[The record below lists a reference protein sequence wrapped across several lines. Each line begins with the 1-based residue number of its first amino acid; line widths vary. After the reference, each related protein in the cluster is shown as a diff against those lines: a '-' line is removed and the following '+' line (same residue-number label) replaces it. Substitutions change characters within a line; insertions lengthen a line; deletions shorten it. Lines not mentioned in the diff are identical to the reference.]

1 MTTTLQPVAWAMR
14 RPDGLVLDV
23 ITPKEHARHAG
34 EYTMPLYASPPAP
47 VPAPLTEEQ
56 IDAMWREPMSADW
69 EHREFAR
76 AIVAHHGIVASPEKM
91 P

>member
-1 MTTTLQPVAWAMR
+1 MTTTLQPVAWAMI

-23 ITPKEHARHAG
+23 ITPEEHERHAG
-34 EYTMPLYASPPAP
+34 EYTMPLYAAP
-47 VPAPLTEEQ
+47 VPLTDEQ
-56 IDAMWREPMSADW
+56 IDAMWRQPMSADW

-76 AIVAHHGIVASPEKM
+76 AIEAHHGIVASPEV